1 MKKKFLKLFTMI
13 FAAALLFTGCTVA
26 RNVVDENGNP
36 YYFEEVKHFGGQ
48 VVQIGSHLFF
58 ANGYSD
64 SSAEEFDY
72 NEASKTGYLAYI
84 NLSEPFTFDEDATD
98 TKNSSPLGSEKV
110 SDRFVGYQNQ
120 DMFVYGSYIYLTS
133 TNTHKTGELE
143 NDYSRVSLFRMK
155 FNENKLQE
163 ICTTRY
169 DENSQISVQKG
180 SDGNYYYVICAQN
193 DQEEYQISSIKI
205 GDELGKQTVL
215 AENIES
221 YAVADENSTLKN
233 VVYTK
238 TNDKDEMEIKAVDF
252 ANGQTSSYSLQQ
264 SAEITLLDRVGDRVF
279 YSADTDITDAEVYQ
293 KDITK
298 ANNFDA
304 SGRFYSDDSISNVMA
319 TEEGFAFI
327 TENGSLVYK
336 TLNGQSKVLLSSGTT
351 FDVLFEDNGWIYY
364 STSTDINRIGVLS
377 GESENVVSMT
387 SIISGAYGLSD
398 GYIYFFAQIEQEQS
412 DSESEESEET
422 DENYYLYR
430 AALSGDGGC
439 QLIGKSK

>member
-1 MKKKFLKLFTMI
+1 MAVISFLQMAI
-13 FAAALLFTGCTVA
+13 A
-26 RNVVDENGNP
+26 
-36 YYFEEVKHFGGQ
+36 
-48 VVQIGSHLFF
+48 I
-58 ANGYSD
+58 

-98 TKNSSPLGSEKV
+98 TKNSSPLDSEKV

-279 YSADTDITDAEVYQ
+279 YSADTDITDVEVLS
-293 KDITK
+293 KRH
-298 ANNFDA
+298 N
-304 SGRFYSDDSISNVMA
+304 
-319 TEEGFAFI
+319 
-327 TENGSLVYK
+327 
-336 TLNGQSKVLLSSGTT
+336 QSKQ
-351 FDVLFEDNGWIYY
+351 F
-364 STSTDINRIGVLS
+364 
-377 GESENVVSMT
+377 
-387 SIISGAYGLSD
+387 
-398 GYIYFFAQIEQEQS
+398 
-412 DSESEESEET
+412 
-422 DENYYLYR
+422 
-430 AALSGDGGC
+430 
-439 QLIGKSK
+439 